1 MSFTSKILAGL
12 FLSVAALFSTVSG
25 QVPSIAPPQVPPPS
39 GAPEAAAQT
48 PEVPG
53 QGAHSLTKEDVQAW
67 LDGFVPSSLQ
77 RGDVAGAVVVVI
89 KDNQVLLAKGYG
101 YADVAA
107 KKAVDP
113 ETTLFRA
120 GSVSKLYTWT
130 AVMQLVEQGKIDLDA
145 DVNNYL
151 DFKIPPR
158 GDKPVTMRNLM
169 THTAGFDEAIR
180 ALIVDDPRA
189 LLKLGDQLKRWVPP
203 RVTDAGSTPA
213 YSNYGA
219 ALAGYIVERLSGES
233 FDDYI
238 EHHIFAPLGMKYATF
253 RQPLPKEL
261 EPFMAKGYKVASGKP
276 QPFEIVT
283 IAPAGAI
290 SISGRDMARFM
301 IAHLQNGSFENQR
314 ILQEATAIK
323 MHSTGND
330 VIPPLHRMLLG
341 FYESNMNGHRIISH
355 GGDTEFFHTDLNLYP
370 DDKVGLYISMNS
382 LGKEAAAHT
391 IRTMLLREF
400 SDRYFP
406 GPAPEGKVDVERAK
420 KDGHMMTGRYVFSR
434 RPHTSFLSLLNL
446 LGQTKVTLD
455 KGGRLVV
462 SDLKDAAGN
471 PRKWREIAPMLWR
484 DQDSNE
490 RLAGKVENHRVV
502 RWGVDAF
509 PFMILE
515 PVPWWWSAAWLLPLF
530 IFSVA
535 VLVLTFL
542 AWPTSALVRRHY
554 GATYGLSGMDA
565 TAHRWIRL
573 VSLAMVLTI
582 SLWFFTVVK
591 MLSDL
596 AWDSPSMDGW
606 IIFLRVLALI
616 VFIAGAAVAVWNS
629 YVVLRSKRRKLA
641 KLWSVLIALSCL
653 TMLYIGFVFHLIGF
667 TANY

>member
-1 MSFTSKILAGL
+1 MIIRPISIALTMAIILML
-12 FLSVAALFSTVSG
+12 TAAAPA
-25 QVPSIAPPQVPPPS
+25 QVPSIAPPQVNPPAGEPEV
-39 GAPEAAAQT
+39 GAKT
-48 PEVPG
+48 PEMPA
-53 QGAHSLTKEDVQAW
+53 QQAHALTKEDVEAW
-67 LDGFVPSSLQ
+67 LDGFLPSSLQ
-77 RGDVAGAVVVVI
+77 RNDVAGAVVVVI

-107 KKAVDP
+107 KKPVDP

-130 AVMQLVEQGKIDLDA
+130 GVMQLVEQGKIDLDA

-151 DFKIPPR
+151 DFKIPSR
-158 GDKPVTMRNLM
+158 GEKPVTIRNLM
-169 THTAGFDEAIR
+169 THTPGFDEAIR
-180 ALIVDDPRA
+180 ALIVSDPHA
-189 LLKLGDQLKRWVPP
+189 LQKLGDQLKRWVPP

-233 FDDYI
+233 FDEYI

-261 EPFMAKGYKVASGKP
+261 EPYMAKGYKVASGKP

-283 IAPAGAI
+283 IAPAGSI
-290 SISGRDMARFM
+290 SISGDDMARFA
-301 IAHLQNGSFENQR
+301 IAHLQNGAFENQH

-341 FYESNMNGHRIISH
+341 FYESDINGHRVISH
-355 GGDTEFFHTDLNLYP
+355 GGDTEFFHSDFNLYP
-370 DDKVGLYISMNS
+370 DDKAGLYISMNS

-406 GPAPEGKVDVERAK
+406 GPAPEGKVDAETAK
-420 KDGHMMTGRYVFSR
+420 KDAQMMTGRYVLSR

-446 LGQTKVTLD
+446 MGQTKVAPG
-455 KGGRLVV
+455 KEGGIVV
-462 SDLKDAAGN
+462 SVLKDAAGN
-471 PRKWREIAPMLWR
+471 PRKWREVGPMLWR

-490 RLAGKVENHRVV
+490 RLAAKVENNRVV

-509 PFMILE
+509 PFMIFE
-515 PVPWWWSAAWLLPLF
+515 PAPCWLSSAWLLPLF
-530 IFSVA
+530 IFSGV

-554 GATYGLSGMDA
+554 GATYGLSGLDA
-565 TAHRWIRL
+565 KAHRWIRL
-573 VSLAMVLTI
+573 VSLGIVVTI
-582 SLWFFTVVK
+582 SLWFFTVTK

-596 AWDSPSMDGW
+596 AWASPSLDAW

-616 VFIAGAAVAVWNS
+616 VFLGGAAIAVWNA
-629 YVVLRSKRRKLA
+629 YVVLRSNRRKLA
-641 KLWSVLIALSCL
+641 KLWSMLIALSCL
-653 TMLYIGFVFHLIGF
+653 TMLYVGIAFHLTGF

>member
-1 MSFTSKILAGL
+1 MSA
-12 FLSVAALFSTVSG
+12 
-25 QVPSIAPPQVPPPS
+25 QVPSIAPRPVTPPA
-39 GAPEAAAQT
+39 GAPEAGAKT
-48 PEVPG
+48 PESPA
-53 QGAHSLTKEDVQAW
+53 QAHALTKEDVEAW
-67 LDGFVPSSLQ
+67 LDGFVPFSLQ
-77 RGDVAGAVVVVI
+77 RGDVGGAVVVVI

-107 KKAVDP
+107 KKPVDP

-151 DFKIPPR
+151 DFKIPAR
-158 GDKPVTMRNLM
+158 GDTPVTMRNLM
-169 THTAGFDEAIR
+169 THTPGFDEAIR
-180 ALIVDDPRA
+180 ALIVPDPRV
-189 LLKLGDQLKRWVPP
+189 LQKLGDQLKRWVPP

-238 EHHIFAPLGMKYATF
+238 EHHIFAPLGMKYASF

-261 EPFMAKGYKVASGKP
+261 EPYMAKGYKVASGQP

-283 IAPAGAI
+283 IAPAGSI
-290 SISGRDMARFM
+290 SISGGAMAKFM
-301 IAHLQNGSFENQR
+301 IAHLQNGSYGEQR

-330 VIPPLHRMLLG
+330 IIPPLHRMLLG
-341 FYESNMNGHRIISH
+341 FYESDMNGHRIISH
-355 GGDTEFFHTDLNLYP
+355 GGDTEFFHSDLNLFI
-370 DDKVGLYISMNS
+370 DDKAGLYISVNS
-382 LGKEAAAHT
+382 LGKEGAAHT
-391 IRTMLLREF
+391 IRTMLLQEF

-406 GPAPEGKVDVERAK
+406 GPAPEGKVDVETAK
-420 KDGHMMTGRYVFSR
+420 KDAQTMTGRYVLSR

-446 LGQTKVTLD
+446 LGQTKVTPG
-455 KGGRLVV
+455 KEGGIVV
-462 SDLKDAAGN
+462 DGLKDAAGN
-471 PRKWREIAPMLWR
+471 PRKWREIGPMLWR
-484 DQDSNE
+484 DQGSNE
-490 RLAGKVENHRVV
+490 RLAAKVENNRVV

-509 PFMILE
+509 PFMIFE
-515 PVPWWWSAAWLLPLF
+515 PVPSSQSGAWLLPLF
-530 IFSVA
+530 IFSII

-554 GATYGLSGMDA
+554 RATYGLTGIDA
-565 TAHRWIRL
+565 TAHRSIRL
-573 VSLAMVLTI
+573 VSLIIIITI
-582 SLWFFTVVK
+582 GLWLFTGTK

-596 AWDSPSMDGW
+596 SWASPSLDGW

-616 VFIAGAAVAVWNS
+616 VFVAGAAIALWNA
-629 YVVLRSKRRKLA
+629 YVVLRSNRRNLA
-641 KLWSVLIALSCL
+641 KLWSILVALSCL
-653 TMLYIGFVFHLIGF
+653 TMLYIGILFHLTGF